1 MKSVTNSIWA
11 NLSNKII
18 SKRVLVSFVHTYF
31 KKISRPLCQI
41 SIVAYSIMLSDMH
54 AYFFS
59 YCRSTGCWHVRVY
72 NTQQNTFYGTLF
84 INITITQLSKPMTSQ
99 FDDRLIIS
107 NGKTMTSLKKFEFH
121 KPNCCIMVRCSA
133 VSVWRLKGLTYVKLV
148 TCIDIIIIV
157 LC

>member
-1 MKSVTNSIWA
+1 MCVFT
-11 NLSNKII
+11 
-18 SKRVLVSFVHTYF
+18 
-31 KKISRPLCQI
+31 
-41 SIVAYSIMLSDMH
+41 
-54 AYFFS
+54 
-59 YCRSTGCWHVRVY
+59 

-121 KPNCCIMVRCSA
+121 KPNCCMMVRCSA